1 VRVLFLS
8 IGRFR
13 GKAVMVLLVLCL
25 FIFFLSLGV
34 RNYYEGIISMEL
46 ISFDYT
52 GKVSISQKE
61 HLRAIQKQLKEA
73 EVVRGNGVSGS
84 YKLVLVSRNGSS
96 TFVFRDPGRLVNIR
110 TGNIYLLK
118 DRGKCLELD
127 LNKLESQ
134 NPYGEF
140 LTWEQA
146 KDIFCKYDKARII
159 DFDTGTSFMVQRR
172 AGSLH
177 ADVQP
182 MTAADSAVMKTIYG
196 GKWSW
201 RRRAILVEV
210 RGHRIA
216 ASMNGMPHG
225 AGAIANNDFSGH
237 FCIHFRDSKTHSKDE
252 NLAHQIMVWKAAG
265 KFMEQLNGAKPEQI
279 ARVMLAAV
287 EQSDL
292 NLASK
297 LVLSSSDS
305 PEAKI
310 REQLSEIRWLVVSEI
325 SRPELEG
332 SMGTVNLTASYKLA
346 DGTRYR
352 NRKITLILKEDQK
365 SMEWRV
371 APLSLERFLSKQAA
385 AEGAK

>member
-1 VRVLFLS
+1 MRVLFLS